1 MMRDDLDRLYRERDE
16 QREKLFA
23 ALLVH
28 RETPSAIRAAA
39 ALDRIAFEL
48 VIAAAW

>member
-1 MMRDDLDRLYRERDE
+1 MDAEQLQRERRE

-23 ALLVH
+23 ALLVY

-48 VIAAAW
+48 VVMVAW